1 MVTPVG
7 GPGAGP
13 AGGAGMAPTGR
24 ADSGPISVV
33 IPAHNEEAVL
43 GSCLRRL
50 LEDAK
55 PGEFEVVVVPNGCTD
70 GTAAVARSFAG
81 VTVLELA
88 ASSKATALNA
98 GDQAATGF
106 PRIYLDADIQL
117 STTDARALAAA
128 LQPPGANPPP
138 ERTTLGGISDRPTPL
153 AVAPRRVVLTTGRP
167 LLVRAYYAINCR
179 LPVFRD
185 ALIGRGVI
193 AVSRAGRKRFERF
206 PETFADD
213 LYLDSIF
220 RVGER
225 IEVASAR
232 AASESPMRTRD
243 LLRRLARVRA
253 GNAALRTMDGRAHP
267 SSGGSWLFH
276 VVLPRPWLLP
286 AAVCYVALT
295 LLAEASARRTPAGT
309 TWGRDESSRTMAG
322 GGTR

>member
-1 MVTPVG
+1 MVTRAGEPGGVPVG
-7 GPGAGP
+7 EREKA
-13 AGGAGMAPTGR
+13 
-24 ADSGPISVV
+24 PISVV
-33 IPAHNEEAVL
+33 VPAHNEEAVL
-43 GSCLRRL
+43 GACLRRL
-50 LEDAK
+50 LADAE

-81 VTVLELA
+81 VTVLELP
-88 ASSKATALNA
+88 ASSKAAALNA
-98 GDQAATGF
+98 GDQAVTGF

-117 STTDARALAAA
+117 GTADARALAAA
-128 LQPPGANPPP
+128 LRPPGADVPS
-138 ERTTLGGISDRPTPL
+138 GGSSPREADDHPAPL
-153 AVAPRRVVLTTGRP
+153 AVAPRRVVVTAGRP
-167 LLVRAYYAINCR
+167 LLVRAYYAINRR

-193 AVSRAGRKRFERF
+193 AVSRAGRERFERF

-213 LYLDSIF
+213 LYLDSIYQ
-220 RVGER
+220 VGER
-225 IEVASAR
+225 VEVASAG

-253 GNAALRTMDGRAHP
+253 GNAALRTMDSRAHP
-267 SSGGSWLFH
+267 SRGGSWLVH

-286 AAVCYVALT
+286 AAACYVALT